1 MRRRKLPDLLE
12 ETDVQTEEEV
22 DEPPMYRV
30 ILHNDDYTPR
40 AFVMQVL
47 MVVFSKTEEDATQ
60 LMWRVH
66 KNGTGLCGVYT
77 YEIAESKVGAVR
89 DLAKEYGFPLRTTM
103 EPE

>member
-1 MRRRKLPDLLE
+1 MAEELPDLLE

-40 AFVMQVL
+40 EFVVQVL
-47 MVVFSKTEEDATQ
+47 MVVFNKSEEAATQ
-60 LMWRVH
+60 LMWHVH
-66 KNGTGLCGVYT
+66 KNGRGVCGVYT
-77 YEIAESKVGAVR
+77 HEIAETKVTAVR
-89 DLAKEYGFPLRTTM
+89 DLAREYGFPLQTSM

>member
-1 MRRRKLPDLLE
+1 MAEKLPDLLE
-12 ETDVQTEEEV
+12 EPDVQTEEEV

-40 AFVMQVL
+40 EFVVQVL
-47 MVVFSKTEEDATQ
+47 MAVFNKSQESATQ
-60 LMWRVH
+60 LMWHVH

-77 YEIAESKVGAVR
+77 YEIAETKVAAVR

>member
-1 MRRRKLPDLLE
+1 MAEELPNLLE

-40 AFVMQVL
+40 EFVTQVL
-47 MVVFSKTEEDATQ
+47 MVVFNKSEEAATQ
-60 LMWRVH
+60 LMWHVH
-66 KNGTGLCGVYT
+66 KNGSGICGVYT
-77 YEIAESKVGAVR
+77 CEVAETKVSAVR
-89 DLAKEYGFPLRTTM
+89 NLAREYGFPLRTTM

>member
-1 MRRRKLPDLLE
+1 MAEELPNLLE

-40 AFVMQVL
+40 EFVTQVL
-47 MVVFSKTEEDATQ
+47 MVVFNKSEEAATQ
-60 LMWRVH
+60 LMWHVH
-66 KNGTGLCGVYT
+66 KNGSGICGVYT
-77 YEIAESKVGAVR
+77 YEVAETKVSAVR
-89 DLAKEYGFPLRTTM
+89 NLAREYGFPLRTTM

>member
-1 MRRRKLPDLLE
+1 MAEELPNLLE

-40 AFVMQVL
+40 EFVVQVL
-47 MVVFSKTEEDATQ
+47 MVVFNKSEEAATQ
-60 LMWRVH
+60 LMWHVH
-66 KNGTGLCGVYT
+66 KNGSGICGVYT
-77 YEIAESKVGAVR
+77 YEVAETKVSAVR
-89 DLAKEYGFPLRTTM
+89 NLAREYGFPLRATM

>member
-1 MRRRKLPDLLE
+1 MAEELPDLLE
-12 ETDVQTEEEV
+12 ETDVRTEEEV

-40 AFVMQVL
+40 EFVVQVL
-47 MVVFSKTEEDATQ
+47 IVVFNKSEEAATQ
-60 LMWRVH
+60 LMWHVH
-66 KNGTGLCGVYT
+66 KNGAGVCGVYT
-77 YEIAESKVGAVR
+77 YEIAETKVSAVR

>member
-1 MRRRKLPDLLE
+1 MAEELPDLLE
-12 ETDVQTEEEV
+12 ETDIKTEEEV

-40 AFVMQVL
+40 EFVVQVV
-47 MVVFSKTEEDATQ
+47 MVVFNKSEEAATQ

-66 KNGTGLCGVYT
+66 KNGSGVCGVYT
-77 YEIAESKVGAVR
+77 YEVAETKVGAVR
-89 DLAKEYGFPLRTTM
+89 NLAREYGFPLRTTM

>member
-1 MRRRKLPDLLE
+1 MAEELPDLLE

-40 AFVMQVL
+40 EFVVQVL
-47 MVVFSKTEEDATQ
+47 MVVFNKSEEAATQ
-60 LMWRVH
+60 LMWHVH

-77 YEIAESKVGAVR
+77 YEVAETKVSTVR
-89 DLAKEYGFPLRTTM
+89 DLAREYGFPLRTTM

>member
-1 MRRRKLPDLLE
+1 MAEELPNLLE

-40 AFVMQVL
+40 EFVTQVL
-47 MVVFSKTEEDATQ
+47 MVVFNKSEEAATQ
-60 LMWRVH
+60 LMWHVH
-66 KNGTGLCGVYT
+66 KNGSGICGVYT
-77 YEIAESKVGAVR
+77 YEVAETKVSAVR
-89 DLAKEYGFPLRTTM
+89 NLAREYGFPLRATM

>member
-1 MRRRKLPDLLE
+1 MAEELPNLLE

-40 AFVMQVL
+40 EFVTQVL
-47 MVVFSKTEEDATQ
+47 MVVFNKSEEAATQ
-60 LMWRVH
+60 LMWHVH
-66 KNGTGLCGVYT
+66 KNRSGVCGVYT
-77 YEIAESKVGAVR
+77 YEVAETKVSAVR
-89 DLAKEYGFPLRTTM
+89 NLAREYGFPLRTTM